1 MDVTSLVIA
10 WSLLGQAAAD
20 PFARPQTITAPQA
33 VAASQAAPV
42 NTLRTGAAP
51 PNTPPNTLPSA
62 AANASPLAEHVE
74 APSPPSTIQLVQAEA
89 GRYDRYA
96 PAAPSGVVP
105 AAGTAPAGSGYAPT
119 TSGGVAPSGGMSS
132 GGMNPPGGALPD
144 PSRAAS
150 SSMPTAAMPRSA
162 MTTTAIPNSATDGR
176 AMPSGAAPPA
186 AFSSGGA
193 SQPQPLNARAAEPM
207 RPDPTMPARSATS
220 AAAPQSFPSQT
231 PVAASAPAQSQPP
244 AEDTSGAAELVR
256 EALVL
261 PKSLE
266 LPGKSIS
273 LLDALVN
280 TSDRRRQMATVYA
293 YWRLA
298 EEAGEYH
305 YSWQHVQYLKLLSEV
320 IAGVEQGA
328 DAGAARSAVGSR
340 FAESNAELREAELRL
355 TAAQTELMETAG
367 IAADGS
373 RPLAADLPHVGTY
386 NTSLEKVYARRV
398 PPARAYLLQKT
409 LPLRREVVTTRAQT
423 VWAAQD
429 AYEAA
434 FDAYRK
440 RQLPLDDVLIA
451 VDSLRSR
458 RAQFLTAV
466 RRYNDEIAEYALTS
480 APEGTSRETLV
491 GMLIKSQYTP
501 KLGKA
506 VFPADVESLDGGIQP
521 VGFFEEEGA
530 VPGGVIQ
537 STGAAQPE
545 PIPDAGISA
554 GTPVGYQVP
563 RNIASINAD
572 ETSAGAPVPAIV
584 VPENSL
590 PITMGASAVQQ
601 ASYDAVPN
609 PFVTASPAYAAPNL
623 LDAPHAQPMQMAGA
637 APMNMQRGT
646 PTLAPPRERVDA
658 PLKFKVNREP
668 LEEPGLLS
676 VDENARPISSVP
688 GSSPYSSGTIAS
700 DKSKASHP
708 AKLQHKSIAIPAA
721 ATSEAVEVEGPKLPA
736 ANAPADN
743 EQTML
748 RDEAVEPAGFY
759 DTLDGVPAPRRTQE
773 LVEQL
778 HRSAALA
785 PEETAVRVTLD
796 QCLAGASGTSRRAL
810 IDAYWSTAEAAAVRT
825 IWTQKVTQLGALAQ
839 SAMRF
844 RESPAGAVA
853 MLEVH
858 GARLAAQGSEREAAA
873 ELWAARWK
881 LTDEMR
887 KPLGETWLMTETLPH
902 AGRYDTKLD
911 TLSAESPLR
920 KRLQTQADRIAVLHE
935 VLQSRA
941 EAVLLGDHASEQA
954 LQIYAAG
961 RSAVAAPLDAFRRQT
976 AASEALLAAATR
988 YNDEIADYAMRLLPG
1003 ETPSET
1009 LVGALVVNRAPAAR

>member
-1 MDVTSLVIA
+1 
-10 WSLLGQAAAD
+10 
-20 PFARPQTITAPQA
+20 
-33 VAASQAAPV
+33 
-42 NTLRTGAAP
+42 
-51 PNTPPNTLPSA
+51 
-62 AANASPLAEHVE
+62 
-74 APSPPSTIQLVQAEA
+74 
-89 GRYDRYA
+89 
-96 PAAPSGVVP
+96 
-105 AAGTAPAGSGYAPT
+105 
-119 TSGGVAPSGGMSS
+119 MS
-132 GGMNPPGGALPD
+132 
-144 PSRAAS
+144 
-150 SSMPTAAMPRSA
+150 
-162 MTTTAIPNSATDGR
+162 
-176 AMPSGAAPPA
+176 
-186 AFSSGGA
+186 
-193 SQPQPLNARAAEPM
+193 
-207 RPDPTMPARSATS
+207 
-220 AAAPQSFPSQT
+220 
-231 PVAASAPAQSQPP
+231 
-244 AEDTSGAAELVR
+244 
-256 EALVL
+256 
-261 PKSLE
+261 
-266 LPGKSIS
+266 
-273 LLDALVN
+273 
-280 TSDRRRQMATVYA
+280 
-293 YWRLA
+293 

-373 RPLAADLPHVGTY
+373 RPLAADLPHVGVY

-440 RQLPLDDVLIA
+440 RQLPLDDVLLA
-451 VDSLRSR
+451 VDSLRTR

-506 VFPADVESLDGGIQP
+506 VYPGDQELFDGGVQP

-530 VPGGVIQ
+530 LPGGMIQ
-537 STGAAQPE
+537 SSGAPQPE

-554 GTPVGYQVP
+554 GVPVGYQVP
-563 RNIASINAD
+563 RNLAAVNVD

-590 PITMGASAVQQ
+590 PITMGGSGVRQ

-609 PFVTASPAYAAPNL
+609 PFAVAAPAYAAPNL
-623 LDAPHAQPMQMAGA
+623 LDAPNAQPIQMAGA

-676 VDENARPISSVP
+676 VDENARPISSVA
-688 GSSPYSSGTIAS
+688 GASPYSSGTVATE
-700 DKSKASHP
+700 KPKASRP
-708 AKLQHKSIAIPAA
+708 AKLQHKAIAIPAA
-721 ATSEAVEVEGPKLPA
+721 ATSEPIEAEGPKLPA
-736 ANAPADN
+736 ANTPADD
-743 EQTML
+743 EQAKR

-785 PEETAVRVTLD
+785 PEEAAVRVTLD

-902 AGRYDTKLD
+902 AGRYDTKLE

>member
-1 MDVTSLVIA
+1 M
-10 WSLLGQAAAD
+10 
-20 PFARPQTITAPQA
+20 R
-33 VAASQAAPV
+33 
-42 NTLRTGAAP
+42 N
-51 PNTPPNTLPSA
+51 SA
-62 AANASPLAEHVE
+62 K
-74 APSPPSTIQLVQAEA
+74 
-89 GRYDRYA
+89 
-96 PAAPSGVVP
+96 
-105 AAGTAPAGSGYAPT
+105 
-119 TSGGVAPSGGMSS
+119 
-132 GGMNPPGGALPD
+132 
-144 PSRAAS
+144 
-150 SSMPTAAMPRSA
+150 
-162 MTTTAIPNSATDGR
+162 PNSAS
-176 AMPSGAAPPA
+176 P
-186 AFSSGGA
+186 
-193 SQPQPLNARAAEPM
+193 
-207 RPDPTMPARSATS
+207 
-220 AAAPQSFPSQT
+220 
-231 PVAASAPAQSQPP
+231 
-244 AEDTSGAAELVR
+244 
-256 EALVL
+256 
-261 PKSLE
+261 
-266 LPGKSIS
+266 
-273 LLDALVN
+273 
-280 TSDRRRQMATVYA
+280 RRNRN
-293 YWRLA
+293 
-298 EEAGEYH
+298 
-305 YSWQHVQYLKLLSEV
+305 SWK
-320 IAGVEQGA
+320 
-328 DAGAARSAVGSR
+328 
-340 FAESNAELREAELRL
+340 
-355 TAAQTELMETAG
+355 TAG
-367 IAADGS
+367 LASDGV

-386 NTSLEKVYARRV
+386 NTSLERVYARRV

-451 VDSLRSR
+451 VDSLRTR
-458 RAQFLTAV
+458 RGQFLTAV

-506 VFPADVESLDGGIQP
+506 VYPGDQELFDGGVQP

-530 VPGGVIQ
+530 VPGQFIQ
-537 STGAAQPE
+537 STGAPQPE

-554 GTPVGYQVP
+554 GAAVGYQVP
-563 RNIASINAD
+563 RNLAAVDVD

-584 VPENSL
+584 VPENTL
-590 PITMGASAVQQ
+590 PIIIGGSGVQQ

-609 PFVTASPAYAAPNL
+609 PFNTVAPAYAAPNL
-623 LDAPHAQPMQMAGA
+623 LDAPNAQPIPTAGA
-637 APMNMQRGT
+637 VPMNMQRGT
-646 PTLAPPRERVDA
+646 PTLAPPRERVEA

-676 VDENARPISSVP
+676 VDKNARPISSAD
-688 GSSPYSSGTIAS
+688 GASPYSSGTVAS
-700 DKSKASHP
+700 TPSKDSDASKP
-708 AKLQHKSIAIPAA
+708 RHKAIAIPAST
-721 ATSEAVEVEGPKLPA
+721 TSEPSKADGPAIPAINVER
-736 ANAPADN
+736 ND
-743 EQTML
+743 EQSML

-759 DTLDGVPAPRRTQE
+759 DALDGVPAPRRTQE

-785 PEETAVRVTLD
+785 PEEAAVRVTLD
-796 QCLAGASGTSRRAL
+796 QCLAEASGTSRRAL

-902 AGRYDTKLD
+902 AGRYDTKLES
-911 TLSAESPLR
+911 LSAESPLR

-1009 LVGALVVNRAPAAR
+1009 LVGALVVNRSPAAR

>member
-1 MDVTSLVIA
+1 MEVTSLVIA
-10 WSLLGQAAAD
+10 WSLLGQVAAD
-20 PFARPQTITAPQA
+20 PFTRPQSPTASSSTA
-33 VAASQAAPV
+33 AAPV
-42 NTLRTGAAP
+42 APVNSLRE
-51 PNTPPNTLPSA
+51 S
-62 AANASPLAEHVE
+62 
-74 APSPPSTIQLVQAEA
+74 PSPPSSVQFAQAEA
-89 GRYDRYA
+89 GRYDRYP

-105 AAGTAPAGSGYAPT
+105 VAGTAPVASGN
-119 TSGGVAPSGGMSS
+119 APSTNIAAPAGGMSS
-132 GGMNPPGGALPD
+132 GGSPGASAPAHANVSGG
-144 PSRAAS
+144 SFS
-150 SSMPTAAMPRSA
+150 SSPMPSSPMPGSSSPA
-162 MTTTAIPNSATDGR
+162 GAVSAT
-176 AMPSGAAPPA
+176 ATPNVATPPA
-186 AFSSGGA
+186 PFSSGSA
-193 SQPQPLNARAAEPM
+193 ATPQPLPARTAAPIS
-207 RPDPTMPARSATS
+207 PDPTLPARSAAPAVAPQPLPS
-220 AAAPQSFPSQT
+220 QPSVAAA
-231 PVAASAPAQSQPP
+231 APAQSPPP

-256 EALVL
+256 EAMVL

-266 LPGKSIS
+266 LPGKATS
-273 LLDALVN
+273 LLDALAN

-340 FAESNAELREAELRL
+340 FAEANAELREAELRL
-355 TAAQTELMETAG
+355 TAVQAELMETAG
-367 IAADGS
+367 LAADGA

-440 RQLPLDDVLIA
+440 RQLPLDDVLSA
-451 VDSLRSR
+451 VDSLRTR

-506 VFPADVESLDGGIQP
+506 VYPGDQELFDGGVQP
-521 VGFFEEEGA
+521 VGFFEEAGA
-530 VPGGVIQ
+530 VPGEFVP
-537 STGAAQPE
+537 STGARQLE
-545 PIPDAGISA
+545 PIPDAGVS
-554 GTPVGYQVP
+554 TPTPLGYVAP
-563 RNIASINAD
+563 VNYLTNDSD
-572 ETSAGAPVPAIV
+572 ETSAGPPVPAIV

-590 PITMGASAVQQ
+590 PQNALPTAAGGSAVQQ

-609 PFVTASPAYAAPNL
+609 PFHTVAPAYAAPNL
-623 LDAPHAQPMQMAGA
+623 LDVPDAQPIPAAGA

-646 PTLAPPRERVDA
+646 PTLAPPREPVDA

-676 VDENARPISSVP
+676 VDENSRPIAEAA
-688 GSSPYSSGTIAS
+688 GASPYSSGTLATTPAKNS
-700 DKSKASHP
+700 DAAKLPHKASV
-708 AKLQHKSIAIPAA
+708 IPAA
-721 ATSEAVEVEGPKLPA
+721 AAAESTKAEGPAIPA
-736 ANAPADN
+736 IPAINVERND

-785 PEETAVRVTLD
+785 PEESAVRVTLD
-796 QCLAGASGTSRRAL
+796 QCLAEASGTSRRAL

-839 SAMRF
+839 IAMRF

-858 GARLAAQGSEREAAA
+858 GARLAAQSSEREAAA

-887 KPLGETWLMTETLPH
+887 KPLAETWLMTETLPH

-911 TLSAESPLR
+911 ALSAESPLR

-1009 LVGALVVNRAPAAR
+1009 LVGALVVNRSPAAR

>member
-1 MDVTSLVIA
+1 MEVTSLVIA

-20 PFARPQTITAPQA
+20 PFTRPQSPTASSSTA
-33 VAASQAAPV
+33 AAPV
-42 NTLRTGAAP
+42 APVNSLRE
-51 PNTPPNTLPSA
+51 S
-62 AANASPLAEHVE
+62 
-74 APSPPSTIQLVQAEA
+74 PSPPSSVQFAQAEA
-89 GRYDRYA
+89 GRYDRYP

-105 AAGTAPAGSGYAPT
+105 VAGTAPVARGS
-119 TSGGVAPSGGMSS
+119 APSTNIAAPAGGMSS
-132 GGMNPPGGALPD
+132 GGSPGASAPAHANVSGG
-144 PSRAAS
+144 SFS
-150 SSMPTAAMPRSA
+150 SSPMPGSPMPGSSSPA
-162 MTTTAIPNSATDGR
+162 GAVSAT
-176 AMPSGAAPPA
+176 ATPNVTTPPSP
-186 AFSSGGA
+186 FSSGGGSTPLPLPA
-193 SQPQPLNARAAEPM
+193 RTAAPLNA
-207 RPDPTMPARSATS
+207 DPTLPARSAAPAVAPQPLPS
-220 AAAPQSFPSQT
+220 QPSVAAAAPVQSP
-231 PVAASAPAQSQPP
+231 PP

-256 EALVL
+256 EAMVL

-266 LPGKSIS
+266 LPGKATS
-273 LLDALVN
+273 LLDALAN

-305 YSWQHVQYLKLLSEV
+305 YSWQQVQYLKLLSEM

-340 FAESNAELREAELRL
+340 FAEANAELREAELRL
-355 TAAQTELMETAG
+355 TAAQAELMETAG
-367 IAADGS
+367 LAADGA
-373 RPLAADLPHVGTY
+373 RPLAVDLPHVGTY

-451 VDSLRSR
+451 VDSLRTR
-458 RAQFLTAV
+458 RGQFLTAV

-506 VFPADVESLDGGIQP
+506 VYPGDQELFDGGVQP
-521 VGFFEEEGA
+521 VGFFEEAGA
-530 VPGGVIQ
+530 VPGEFVP
-537 STGAAQPE
+537 STGARQLE
-545 PIPDAGISA
+545 PIPDAGVS
-554 GTPVGYQVP
+554 TPTPLGYVAP
-563 RNIASINAD
+563 ANYLTNDSD
-572 ETSAGAPVPAIV
+572 ETSAGPPVPAIV

-590 PITMGASAVQQ
+590 PQNALPTAAGVSAVQQ

-609 PFVTASPAYAAPNL
+609 PFHTVAPAYAAPNL
-623 LDAPHAQPMQMAGA
+623 LDVPDAQPIPTAGA
-637 APMNMQRGT
+637 SPMNMQRGT

-658 PLKFKVNREP
+658 PLKFKVNRLP

-676 VDENARPISSVP
+676 VDENARPISSVAGAP
-688 GSSPYSSGTIAS
+688 PYSSGTIATENS
-700 DKSKASHP
+700 TNSRP
-708 AKLQHKSIAIPAA
+708 AKSQHKAIAIPAA
-721 ATSEAVEVEGPKLPA
+721 ATSEPIEAEGPKLPA
-736 ANAPADN
+736 TSTPAND
-743 EQTML
+743 EQAKR

-785 PEETAVRVTLD
+785 PEEAAVRVTLD
-796 QCLAGASGTSRRAL
+796 QCLAEASGTSRRAL
-810 IDAYWSTAEAAAVRT
+810 IGAYWSTAEAAAVRT
-825 IWTQKVTQLGALAQ
+825 VWSQKVTQLGALAQ

-873 ELWAARWK
+873 DLWAARWK

-902 AGRYDTKLD
+902 AGRYDTKLE

-920 KRLQTQADRIAVLHE
+920 KRLQTHADRIAVLHE

-976 AASEALLAAATR
+976 AASEALLAATTR

-1009 LVGALVVNRAPAAR
+1009 LVGALVVNRSPAAR

>member
-1 MDVTSLVIA
+1 MSNG
-10 WSLLGQAAAD
+10 S
-20 PFARPQTITAPQA
+20 
-33 VAASQAAPV
+33 
-42 NTLRTGAAP
+42 
-51 PNTPPNTLPSA
+51 TPP
-62 AANASPLAEHVE
+62 
-74 APSPPSTIQLVQAEA
+74 AP
-89 GRYDRYA
+89 
-96 PAAPSGVVP
+96 
-105 AAGTAPAGSGYAPT
+105 
-119 TSGGVAPSGGMSS
+119 
-132 GGMNPPGGALPD
+132 
-144 PSRAAS
+144 
-150 SSMPTAAMPRSA
+150 
-162 MTTTAIPNSATDGR
+162 
-176 AMPSGAAPPA
+176 
-186 AFSSGGA
+186 FSSGGA
-193 SQPQPLNARAAEPM
+193 VPPQPLPARTPEAV
-207 RPDPTMPARSATS
+207 RPDPTMPARSSVS
-220 AAAPQSFPSQT
+220 ASQSLP
-231 PVAASAPAQSQPP
+231 SQPP

-256 EALVL
+256 ETLVL

-266 LPGKSIS
+266 LPGKPIS
-273 LLDALVN
+273 LLDALAN

-340 FAESNAELREAELRL
+340 FAEANAELREAELRL
-355 TAAQTELMETAG
+355 TAAQSELMETAG
-367 IAADGS
+367 IAADGA

-423 VWAAQD
+423 AWAAQD

-440 RQLPLDDVLIA
+440 RQLPLDDVLLA
-451 VDSLRSR
+451 VDSLRTR
-458 RAQFLTAV
+458 RGQFLTAV

-491 GMLIKSQYTP
+491 GMLIKSQFTP

-506 VFPADVESLDGGIQP
+506 VYPGDQELFDGGVQP
-521 VGFFEEEGA
+521 VGFFEDEGV
-530 VPGGVIQ
+530 VPAEFAPAGG
-537 STGAAQPE
+537 TAQPQ
-545 PIPDAGISA
+545 PIPDAGISSGA
-554 GTPVGYQVP
+554 SIGYQVP
-563 RNIASINAD
+563 QNLATVGFD

-590 PITMGASAVQQ
+590 PITMGGSGVQQ

-609 PFVTASPAYAAPNL
+609 PFHSVAPAYAAPNL
-623 LDAPHAQPMQMAGA
+623 LDVPDAQPI
-637 APMNMQRGT
+637 PPTNPPPVNMQRGT
-646 PTLAPPRERVDA
+646 PTLAPPRERSDA

-676 VDENARPISSVP
+676 VDENARPISAAT
-688 GSSPYSSGTIAS
+688 GASPYSSGTVVTPP
-700 DKSKASHP
+700 SKNADVTKP
-708 AKLQHKSIAIPAA
+708 QHKAIAIPAA
-721 ATSEAVEVEGPKLPA
+721 ATSESIEKEGPVLPA
-736 ANAPADN
+736 ANVQSVE
-743 EQTML
+743 EQTRR

-778 HRSAALA
+778 HRAAA
-785 PEETAVRVTLD
+785 PGPEEAAVTVTLD
-796 QCLAGASGTSRRAL
+796 QCLAEASGASRRAL
-810 IDAYWSTAEAAAVRT
+810 IDAYWSTAEAAAVRN
-825 IWTQKVTQLGALAQ
+825 IWMQKVTQLGALSQ

-858 GARLAAQGSEREAAA
+858 GARLAAQSAEREAAA
-873 ELWAARWK
+873 ELLAARWK

-887 KPLGETWLMTETLPH
+887 KPLGETWLMTATLPH

-911 TLSAESPLR
+911 ALSQESPLR
-920 KRLQTQADRIAVLHE
+920 KRLQLQADRIAVLHE
-935 VLQSRA
+935 VLQYRA

-954 LQIYAAG
+954 LQVYAAG

-1009 LVGALVVNRAPAAR
+1009 LVGALVVNRSPAAR

>member
-1 MDVTSLVIA
+1 MEVTSLLVA
-10 WSLLGQAAAD
+10 WSLLGQATSD
-20 PFARPQTITAPQA
+20 PFARPQTLTASPAATQA
-33 VAASQAAPV
+33 VPV
-42 NTLRTGAAP
+42 NTLRTVAAPLNAPPSAPTIAP
-51 PNTPPNTLPSA
+51 PNALPSA
-62 AANASPLAEHVE
+62 ASSASPLAAAVA
-74 APSPPSTIQLVQAEA
+74 APSPPSSIQLVQAEA

-96 PAAPSGVVP
+96 PTAPSGVVP
-105 AAGTAPAGSGYAPT
+105 AAGSSPAGNGYPPA
-119 TSGGVAPSGGMSS
+119 GGGGMSS
-132 GGMNPPGGALPD
+132 GGSLGTSAPRTASPPGGAFPGS
-144 PSRAAS
+144 PMPNAS
-150 SSMPTAAMPRSA
+150 
-162 MTTTAIPNSATDGR
+162 
-176 AMPSGAAPPA
+176 MPSGGAPPA
-186 AFSSGGA
+186 AFSNGGNA
-193 SQPQPLNARAAEPM
+193 QPRALPDRVAAPM
-207 RPDPTMPARSATS
+207 SVDPSMPARTATTTT
-220 AAAPQSFPSQT
+220 APQQFPAQPTTQT
-231 PVAASAPAQSQPP
+231 PPP

-266 LPGKSIS
+266 LPGKATS
-273 LLDALVN
+273 LLEALAN
-280 TSDRRRQMATVYA
+280 TSDRRRQMAAVYA

-305 YSWQHVQYLKLLSEV
+305 YAWQQVQYLKLLSEV

-340 FAESNAELREAELRL
+340 FAEANAELREAELRL
-355 TAAQTELMETAG
+355 TSAQTELMETAG
-367 IAADGS
+367 IAADGP
-373 RPLAADLPHVGTY
+373 RPLAADLPHVGVY

-440 RQLPLDDVLIA
+440 RQLPLDDVLLA
-451 VDSLRSR
+451 VDSLRTR

-506 VFPADVESLDGGIQP
+506 VYPGDQELFEGGVQP

-530 VPGGVIQ
+530 VPGEFLR
-537 STGAAQPE
+537 STGAPQPE

-554 GTPVGYQVP
+554 AAPLGYQVP
-563 RNIASINAD
+563 RNIAAANFD
-572 ETSAGAPVPAIV
+572 ETSVGAPVPAIT
-584 VPENSL
+584 VPQNPLPQNSL
-590 PITMGASAVQQ
+590 HTAMGASGVQQ

-609 PFVTASPAYAAPNL
+609 PFPTAAPAYAVPNL

-637 APMNMQRGT
+637 APTNLQRGT

-676 VDENARPISSVP
+676 VDENARPISSVA
-688 GSSPYSSGTIAS
+688 GTSPYSSGNGYSSGTVAS
-700 DKSKASHP
+700 ENPKASRPTKPH
-708 AKLQHKSIAIPAA
+708 HKAIAIPAT
-721 ATSEAVEVEGPKLPA
+721 ATSEQVETAAPKLPSLNIPA
-736 ANAPADN
+736 AVPAVAPKADD
-743 EQTML
+743 QTRR

-785 PEETAVRVTLD
+785 PDEAAVRVTLD

-810 IDAYWSTAEAAAVRT
+810 IGAYWSTAEAAAVRT
-825 IWTQKVTQLGALAQ
+825 IWTQKVTQLSALAQ
-839 SAMRF
+839 GAMRF

-858 GARLAAQGSEREAAA
+858 GARLAAQSAEREATA

-902 AGRYDTKLD
+902 AGRYDTKLES
-911 TLSAESPLR
+911 LSAESPMR
-920 KRLQTQADRIAVLHE
+920 KRLQPQADRIAVLHE
-935 VLQSRA
+935 ILQSRA

-954 LQIYAAG
+954 LQIYSAG

-976 AASEALLAAATR
+976 VSSEALLAAATR

-1009 LVGALVVNRAPAAR
+1009 LVGALVVNRSPAAR

>member
-1 MDVTSLVIA
+1 MEVTSLVIV

-20 PFARPQTITAPQA
+20 PFTRPQSPTASSSTA
-33 VAASQAAPV
+33 AAPV
-42 NTLRTGAAP
+42 APVNSLRE
-51 PNTPPNTLPSA
+51 S
-62 AANASPLAEHVE
+62 
-74 APSPPSTIQLVQAEA
+74 PSPPSSVQFAQAEA
-89 GRYDRYA
+89 GRYDRY
-96 PAAPSGVVP
+96 PSAAPSGVVP
-105 AAGTAPAGSGYAPT
+105 VAGTAPVASGS
-119 TSGGVAPSGGMSS
+119 APSTNTAAPAGGMSS
-132 GGMNPPGGALPD
+132 GGSPGASAPAHANVSGG
-144 PSRAAS
+144 SFS
-150 SSMPTAAMPRSA
+150 SSPMPGSPMPGSSSPA
-162 MTTTAIPNSATDGR
+162 GAVSAT
-176 AMPSGAAPPA
+176 ATPNVTTPPSP
-186 AFSSGGA
+186 FSSGGEPLPA
-193 SQPQPLNARAAEPM
+193 RTAAPLNA
-207 RPDPTMPARSATS
+207 DPTLPARSAAPAVAPQPLPS
-220 AAAPQSFPSQT
+220 QPSVAAA
-231 PVAASAPAQSQPP
+231 APAQSSPP

-256 EALVL
+256 EAMVL

-266 LPGKSIS
+266 LPGKATS
-273 LLDALVN
+273 LLDALAN

-305 YSWQHVQYLKLLSEV
+305 YSWQQVQYLKLLSEM

-340 FAESNAELREAELRL
+340 FAEANAELREAELRL
-355 TAAQTELMETAG
+355 TAAQAELMETAG
-367 IAADGS
+367 LAADGI
-373 RPLAADLPHVGTY
+373 RPLAVDLPHVGTY

-451 VDSLRSR
+451 VDSLRTR
-458 RAQFLTAV
+458 RGQFLTAV

-506 VFPADVESLDGGIQP
+506 VYPGDQELFDGGVQP
-521 VGFFEEEGA
+521 VGFFEEAGA
-530 VPGGVIQ
+530 VPGEFVP
-537 STGAAQPE
+537 STGARQLE
-545 PIPDAGISA
+545 PIPDAGVS
-554 GTPVGYQVP
+554 TPTPLGYVAP
-563 RNIASINAD
+563 ANYLTNDSD

-590 PITMGASAVQQ
+590 PQNALPTAAGVSAVQQ

-609 PFVTASPAYAAPNL
+609 PFHTVAPAYAAPNL
-623 LDAPHAQPMQMAGA
+623 LDVPDAQPISTAVA

-676 VDENARPISSVP
+676 VDENARPISSVAGAP
-688 GSSPYSSGTIAS
+688 PYSSGTIATENS
-700 DKSKASHP
+700 TNSRP
-708 AKLQHKSIAIPAA
+708 AKSQHKAIAIPAA
-721 ATSEAVEVEGPKLPA
+721 ATSEPIEAEGPKLPA
-736 ANAPADN
+736 TSTPAND
-743 EQTML
+743 EQAKR

-785 PEETAVRVTLD
+785 PEEAAVRVTLD
-796 QCLAGASGTSRRAL
+796 QCLAETSGTSRRAL
-810 IDAYWSTAEAAAVRT
+810 IGAYWSTAEAAAVRT
-825 IWTQKVTQLGALAQ
+825 VWSQKVTQLGALAQ

-858 GARLAAQGSEREAAA
+858 GARLAAQSSEREAAA

-911 TLSAESPLR
+911 ALSAESPLR
-920 KRLQTQADRIAVLHE
+920 KRLQTHADRIAVLHE

-961 RSAVAAPLDAFRRQT
+961 RSAVAVPLDAFRRQT
-976 AASEALLAAATR
+976 AASEALLAATTR

-1009 LVGALVVNRAPAAR
+1009 LVGALVVNRSPAAR